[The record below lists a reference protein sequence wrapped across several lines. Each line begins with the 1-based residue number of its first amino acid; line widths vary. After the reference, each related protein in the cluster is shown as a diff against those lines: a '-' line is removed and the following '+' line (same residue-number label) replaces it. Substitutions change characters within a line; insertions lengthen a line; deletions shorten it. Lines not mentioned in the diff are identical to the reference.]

1 MSNKEDFYKFSDNTK
16 VIYNMLNISLFIIIF
31 IFINPFNIG
40 NRVVYISKI
49 IIILILTFILT
60 TNYNETINFTKKFP
74 NLFSDLDY
82 IDIKNNILLSHGL
95 TGIILCLL
103 FFFTLILILIFL
115 TFSSFFIYSMSL

>member
-82 IDIKNNILLSHGL
+82 IDIKNNILLSHVL
-95 TGIILCLL
+95 TVVILY
-103 FFFTLILILIFL
+103 LIFYIIS
-115 TFSSFFIYSMSL
+115 TFFLETSKI

>member
-95 TGIILCLL
+95 TGIILCLIFYIIST
-103 FFFTLILILIFL
+103 FF
-115 TFSSFFIYSMSL
+115 

>member
-1 MSNKEDFYKFSDNTK
+1 MSDKEDLYKFSDNTK

-95 TGIILCLL
+95 TGIILCLIFYIIST
-103 FFFTLILILIFL
+103 FF
-115 TFSSFFIYSMSL
+115 

>member
-60 TNYNETINFTKKFP
+60 TNYKETINFTKKIP
-74 NLFSDLDY
+74 KLFSDVDY

-95 TGIILCLL
+95 TAVILCLIIYIIST
-103 FFFTLILILIFL
+103 FF
-115 TFSSFFIYSMSL
+115 